1 MRNKDGALLGL
12 SGPEVGDIVYW
23 LEDGFHRVHGD
34 SLSTQEGYFD
44 TSVSPIFNA
53 AGEGL
58 KENFYTERVIRE
70 VDLAPTVSALLGVRM
85 PAQNEG
91 FVVHQILSE
100 EF

>member
-1 MRNKDGALLGL
+1 MGLCLGL

-44 TSVSPIFNA
+44 TSVSPIFIA

-91 FVVHQILSE
+91 SVVHQILSE